1 MAATPVRNAGTYG
14 DLTFPPSSLMTPSNL
29 ARCPSWG
36 ASLVPAAFAAAIVLN
51 AAAPALAQVEE
62 RRGFIGLGIGPSA
75 PFGSFADASPGAR
88 AGRATPGYTS
98 TLLNVGY
105 RVRERLGVA
114 GTLAYSEYLMR
125 DGGEDD
131 WWQVATLTVGPM
143 YSHSLNARA
152 ALDLKA
158 MLGLFALTP
167 VIDSYTTVDGTGSGL
182 GLDLRAAL
190 RYDVLRRWAV
200 YAEGGL
206 QASDVSFNSGR
217 RTDHRA
223 LISGLGILFRPAW

>member
-1 MAATPVRNAGTYG
+1 MTTLNQRPRGSSANRRWLAVSALTLAGFTAT
-14 DLTFPPSSLMTPSNL
+14 
-29 ARCPSWG
+29 
-36 ASLVPAAFAAAIVLN
+36 
-51 AAAPALAQVEE
+51 PALAQQQD

-75 PFGSFADASPGAR
+75 PFGAFADASATNAEG
-88 AGRATPGYTS
+88 GRATPGYTS

-105 RVRERLGVA
+105 RFRGQVGVA
-114 GTLAYSEYLMR
+114 GAFAYSEYFMR

-143 YSHSLNARA
+143 YSHSLGARA

-167 VIDSYTTVDGTGSGL
+167 VVDSYTTVDGTGSGL
-182 GLDLRAAL
+182 GLDLRAAV
-190 RYDVLRRWAV
+190 RYDVFRGCAV
-200 YAEGGL
+200 YAEGGV
-206 QASDVSFNSGR
+206 QASGVSFNTGR

-223 LISGLGILFRPAW
+223 LISGLGIAFRPAW